1 MTFRAVLDACVLFP
15 FSLRDT
21 LLRLAERELY
31 DVYWSDRILDE
42 VTRNL
47 VGEGFMTEAKARRLE
62 GFMRQAFDAAAV
74 SNEAIDRLEPVM
86 TNHPKDRH
94 VLAAAVASDAEAV
107 VTSNLKDFP
116 QEACEPWDVVAMH
129 PDEFLR
135 ILQTKRPAV
144 VLEVLTEQAGDLK
157 DPPWS
162 LEDLLHAL
170 AKEVPGFVDAVR
182 RSMVPKV

>member
-47 VGEGFMTEAKARRLE
+47 VSEGFMTEAAAQRLE
-62 GFMRQAFDAAAV
+62 GFMRQAFDAATV
-74 SNEAIDRLEPVM
+74 STEAIARLEPVM

-116 QEACEPWDVVAMH
+116 HEACEPWDVVAMH
-129 PDEFLR
+129 PDEFLM
-135 ILQTKRPAV
+135 ILQAKRPTV

-157 DPPWS
+157 NPPWS
-162 LEDLLHAL
+162 LDELLDAL
-170 AKEVPGFVDAVR
+170 AKVVPGFVDAVR
-182 RSMVPKV
+182 RSMAPEV

>member
-1 MTFRAVLDACVLFP
+1 VTFRAVLDACVLFP
-15 FSLRDT
+15 FSLRDV

-47 VGEGFMTEAKARRLE
+47 VGEGFMTEAAAQRLE
-62 GFMRQAFDAAAV
+62 GFMRGAFDAAAM
-74 SNEAIDRLEPVM
+74 STEAVERLEPVM

-94 VLAAAVASDAEAV
+94 VLAAAVVADAEAV
-107 VTSNLKDFP
+107 VTSNLKDFAHD
-116 QEACEPWDVVAMH
+116 ACEPWGIVAMH
-129 PDEFLR
+129 PDKFLM
-135 ILQTKRPAV
+135 ILQAKRPAV

-162 LEDLLHAL
+162 LEELLHAL
-170 AKEVPGFVDAVR
+170 AKEVPDFVEAVR
-182 RSMVPKV
+182 RSMA